1 MDLVVGQDVALVL
14 IGQCS
19 GDLGRQLGVM
29 LDENLLRQLGNQLDV
44 AGLVTC
50 LKVGFI
56 VTPFVKHMLP

>member
-44 AGLVTC
+44 AGLGYL
-50 LKVGFI
+50 LKVGFMAA
-56 VTPFVKHMLP
+56 PFLENR